1 VLKIVIFFFF
11 FFGGSNLAPMM
22 FDDKRSTTTYLQ
34 ATFAHIEKTKT
45 HETWQRVS
53 YYHGHP
59 TPK

>member
-1 VLKIVIFFFF
+1 MTKE
-11 FFGGSNLAPMM
+11 APP
-22 FDDKRSTTTYLQ
+22 TYLQ

-59 TPK
+59 TPKIGKGF